1 MPPAPWRILHCLRAP
16 VGGLF
21 RHVCDLAEAQAAR
34 GHAVGIVA
42 DAATGGAAA
51 ESRFE
56 ALGDH
61 CSLGITRFAM
71 SRLPGPGD
79 LAVALKVGRL
89 ARRIRPDV
97 LHGHGAKGGAYAR
110 LAAGKTGT
118 KTGAGDR
125 PARIYTPHGGSLHYS
140 SDSLTGFLYLGAE
153 RLLARRTD
161 AFLFESRY
169 SERVFRDRVGP
180 PPGLVRVVHNGLR
193 PAEFEPV
200 APAADAADFLFV
212 GELRALKG
220 IDTLLLALA
229 RLEDGASAVIVGAG
243 ADRDLLIEQAASLG
257 LAGRVTFA
265 GRLPAREAFARGRC
279 IIVPS
284 RAESLPYIVLEA
296 AAAGLPVIAT
306 DVGGIPEIF
315 ADQADRLIPPGDP
328 DALAEAMRAFL
339 ADPDAARQAAASF
352 ATTIEQRFSVD
363 AMAEAIISA
372 YAEARKSLN

>member
-1 MPPAPWRILHCLRAP
+1 MPPAPLRILHCLRAP

-42 DAATGGAAA
+42 DAATGGASA

-56 ALGDH
+56 ALDDH
-61 CSLGITRFAM
+61 CSLGVTRFAM

-79 LAVALKVGRL
+79 LAVALKVGAL
-89 ARRIRPDV
+89 ARRIHPDI

-110 LAAGKTGT
+110 LAPS
-118 KTGAGDR
+118 KTGARTGTGDR

-140 SDSLTGFLYLGAE
+140 SDSLTGFVYLGAE

-193 PAEFEPV
+193 PAEFKPV
-200 APAADAADFLFV
+200 APAPDAADFLFV

-257 LAGRVTFA
+257 LADRVTFA

-328 DALAEAMRAFL
+328 DALAAAMNAFL
-339 ADPDAARQAAASF
+339 ADPDAARKTAAAFS
-352 ATTIEQRFSVD
+352 TTIERRFSVD
-363 AMAEAIISA
+363 AMADAAISA
-372 YAEARKSLN
+372 YAEARESIS